1 MKLTKEQKRIS
12 ELEAALYAA
21 ELKLERLEEAEE
33 TVTTTTSGITVK
45 PVELQSFRQ
54 FNRAIDDAIASS
66 QYLSTGQTD
75 ALSELRWMVIHCR
88 TPQMALGHEK
98 QLMRTKATG
107 CSATTIGQLAR
118 DVSMKSVLGSAITKQ
133 LAVFNA
139 LFELDRI
146 QASGEMDI
154 QDFLEDLELADA
166 SSILANS
173 NAKLSDLIALRKA
186 RVNGSFEQIESV
198 INTILDGED
207 DEQ

>member
-1 MKLTKEQKRIS
+1 MKVTKEQRRIA

-21 ELKLERLEEAEE
+21 ELKLERLEEAETE
-33 TVTTTTSGITVK
+33 QTFKSSITVK
-45 PVELQSFRQ
+45 PVELTSFKQ
-54 FNRAIDDAIASS
+54 HSRAIDDSITAS
-66 QYLSTGQTD
+66 QYLSTGQVD
-75 ALSELRWMVIHCR
+75 ALGELRWQVIHCR
-88 TPQMALGHEK
+88 TPQQVLDHEK
-98 QLMRTKATG
+98 QLMRTKAKAAG

-154 QDFLEDLELADA
+154 SDFLEDLELSDA

-198 INTILDGED
+198 INTILDGKD
-207 DEQ
+207 DE

>member
-1 MKLTKEQKRIS
+1 MKLTKEQKRIA
-12 ELEAALYAA
+12 ELEADLYAA
-21 ELKLERLEEAEE
+21 ELKLERLEESEE
-33 TVTTTTSGITVK
+33 HILTTSVITVK

-54 FNRAIDDAIASS
+54 FNRAIDDGITAS
-66 QYLSTGQTD
+66 QYLSTGQVD
-75 ALSELRWMVIHCR
+75 ALGELRWQVIHCR
-88 TPQMALGHEK
+88 TPQQVLDHEK
-98 QLMRTKATG
+98 QLMRSKAAG
-107 CSATTIGQLAR
+107 CSTSTIGQLAR

-154 QDFLEDLELADA
+154 SEFLEDLELADA

-186 RVNGSFEQIESV
+186 RVNGSFDQIESV
-198 INTILDGED
+198 INIILDGED
-207 DEQ
+207 DE

>member
-1 MKLTKEQKRIS
+1 MRLTKEKKRIA
-12 ELEAALYAA
+12 ELEAALYSA

-33 TVTTTTSGITVK
+33 QKVTKSSITVK
-45 PVELQSFRQ
+45 PVELTSFKQ
-54 FNRAIDDAIASS
+54 HSRAIDDSVAAS
-66 QYLSTGQTD
+66 QYLSTGQVD
-75 ALSELRWMVIHCR
+75 ALGELRWQVIHCR
-88 TPQMALGHEK
+88 TPQQVLDHEK
-98 QLMRTKATG
+98 QLMRTKAAG

-139 LFELDRI
+139 LFELDRV
-146 QASGEMDI
+146 QEEMDI

-198 INTILDGED
+198 INTILDGKD
-207 DEQ
+207 DE

>member
-1 MKLTKEQKRIS
+1 MRLTKEQKRIA
-12 ELEAALYAA
+12 ELEAALYSA

-33 TVTTTTSGITVK
+33 QKVNKSSITVK
-45 PVELQSFRQ
+45 PVELTSFKQ
-54 FNRAIDDAIASS
+54 HSRAIDDSVAAS
-66 QYLSTGQTD
+66 QYLSTGQVD
-75 ALSELRWMVIHCR
+75 ALGELRWQVIHCR
-88 TPQMALGHEK
+88 TPQQVLDHEK
-98 QLMRTKATG
+98 QLMRIKAAS
-107 CSATTIGQLAR
+107 CSTSTIGQLAR

-133 LAVFNA
+133 LSVFNA

-154 QDFLEDLELADA
+154 SDFLEDLELSDA

-186 RVNGSFEQIESV
+186 RVNGSFDQIESV

-207 DEQ
+207 DE

>member
-1 MKLTKEQKRIS
+1 MKASKEQTRIK

-33 TVTTTTSGITVK
+33 KITTTSSITVK

-54 FNRAIDDAIASS
+54 FNRAIDDSIAAS
-66 QYLSTGQTD
+66 QYLSTGQVD
-75 ALSELRWMVIHCR
+75 ALGELRWQVIHCR
-88 TPQMALGHEK
+88 TPQQVLDHEK
-98 QLMRTKATG
+98 QLLRTKAAS
-107 CSATTIGQLAR
+107 CSTSTIGQLAR

-166 SSILANS
+166 TSILNS
-173 NAKLSDLIALRKA
+173 STGKLSDLVALRKA
-186 RVNGSFEQIESV
+186 RMNGSFEQIEQV
-198 INTILDGED
+198 IDKILSEED
-207 DEQ
+207 

>member
-1 MKLTKEQKRIS
+1 MKLSKEQKRIA

-21 ELKLERLEEAEE
+21 ELKLERLEETEKE
-33 TVTTTTSGITVK
+33 RTFKSSITVK
-45 PVELQSFRQ
+45 PVELQSFRV
-54 FNRAIDDAIASS
+54 FNRAIDDSIANS

-75 ALSELRWMVIHCR
+75 ALSELRWQVIHCR
-88 TPQMALGHEK
+88 TPQQVLDHEK
-98 QLMRTKATG
+98 QLMRTKAAG

-139 LFELDRI
+139 LFELDRV
-146 QASGEMDI
+146 QEEMNI

-173 NAKLSDLIALRKA
+173 NAKLSDLITLRKA

-207 DEQ
+207 DE

>member
-21 ELKLERLEEAEE
+21 ELKLERLEEAE
-33 TVTTTTSGITVK
+33 TKQAVATSGITVK

-54 FNRAIDDAIASS
+54 FNRAIDDSIASS

-75 ALSELRWMVIHCR
+75 ALGELRWQVIHCR
-88 TPQMALGHEK
+88 TPQQVIDHEK
-98 QLMRTKATG
+98 QLMRTKAVS
-107 CSATTIGQLAR
+107 CSASSTGQLAR

-154 QDFLEDLELADA
+154 SEFLEDLELADA

-173 NAKLSDLIALRKA
+173 NAKLSDLVALRKA
-186 RVNGSFEQIESV
+186 RVNGSFDQIESV

-207 DEQ
+207 DE

>member
-1 MKLTKEQKRIS
+1 MKLSKEQKRIA

-21 ELKLERLEEAEE
+21 ELKLERLEESEE
-33 TVTTTTSGITVK
+33 QTLTTSVITVK

-54 FNRAIDDAIASS
+54 FNRAIDDGITAS

-88 TPQMALGHEK
+88 TPQQVLDYEK
-98 QLMRTKATG
+98 QLMRTKAVS

-118 DVSMKSVLGSAITKQ
+118 DVSIKSVLGSKVATQ
-133 LAVFNA
+133 LSVFNA

-154 QDFLEDLELADA
+154 QDFLEDLELFDA
-166 SSILANS
+166 GSVLTNS
-173 NAKLSDLIALRKA
+173 NAKLSDLVALRKA
-186 RVNGSFEQIESV
+186 RVNGSFDQIESV

-207 DEQ
+207 DE

>member
-1 MKLTKEQKRIS
+1 MRLTKEQKRIA
-12 ELEAALYAA
+12 ELEAALYSA

-33 TVTTTTSGITVK
+33 QKVNKSSITVK
-45 PVELQSFRQ
+45 PVELTSFKQ
-54 FNRAIDDAIASS
+54 HSRAIDDSVAAS
-66 QYLSTGQTD
+66 QYLSTGQVD
-75 ALSELRWMVIHCR
+75 ALGELRWQVIHCR
-88 TPQMALGHEK
+88 TPQQVLDHEK
-98 QLMRTKATG
+98 QLMRTKAAG

-139 LFELDRI
+139 LFELDRV
-146 QASGEMDI
+146 QEEMDI

-198 INTILDGED
+198 INTILDGKD
-207 DEQ
+207 DE

>member
-1 MKLTKEQKRIS
+1 MRLTKEQKRIA
-12 ELEAALYAA
+12 ELEAALYSA

-33 TVTTTTSGITVK
+33 QKVTKSSITVK
-45 PVELQSFRQ
+45 PVELTSFRQ
-54 FNRAIDDAIASS
+54 HSRMIDDEILAS

-75 ALSELRWMVIHCR
+75 ALAELRWMVIHCR
-88 TPQMALGHEK
+88 TPQQVLDHEK
-98 QLMRTKATG
+98 QLLRTKAAS
-107 CSATTIGQLAR
+107 CSTSVVGQLAR
-118 DVSMKSVLGSAITKQ
+118 DVSMKSVLGSKVVTQ

-154 QDFLEDLELADA
+154 SDFLEDLELKDA

-173 NAKLSDLIALRKA
+173 NAKLSDLIALRKG
-186 RVNGSFEQIESV
+186 RVNGSFKQIEGV

-207 DEQ
+207 DE

>member
-1 MKLTKEQKRIS
+1 MKLSKEQKRIA

-21 ELKLERLEEAEE
+21 ELKLERLEEAE
-33 TVTTTTSGITVK
+33 TKQAVATSGITVK

-54 FNRAIDDAIASS
+54 FNRAIDDSIASS

-75 ALSELRWMVIHCR
+75 ALGELRWQVIHCR
-88 TPQMALGHEK
+88 TPQQVLDHEK
-98 QLMRTKATG
+98 QLMRTKAAG

-139 LFELDRI
+139 LFELDRV
-146 QASGEMDI
+146 QEEMNI

-173 NAKLSDLIALRKA
+173 NAKLSDLITLRKA

-207 DEQ
+207 DE

>member
-1 MKLTKEQKRIS
+1 MRLTKEQKRIA
-12 ELEAALYAA
+12 ELEAALYSA

-33 TVTTTTSGITVK
+33 QKVTKSSITVK
-45 PVELQSFRQ
+45 PVELTSFKQ
-54 FNRAIDDAIASS
+54 HSRAIDDSVAAS
-66 QYLSTGQTD
+66 QYLSTGQVD
-75 ALSELRWMVIHCR
+75 ALGELRWQVIHCR
-88 TPQMALGHEK
+88 TPQQVLDHEK
-98 QLMRTKATG
+98 QLMRTKAAG

-139 LFELDRI
+139 LFELDRV
-146 QASGEMDI
+146 QEEMDI

-198 INTILDGED
+198 INTILDGKD
-207 DEQ
+207 DE

>member
-1 MKLTKEQKRIS
+1 MKVTKEQRRIA

-21 ELKLERLEEAEE
+21 ELKLERLEEAE
-33 TVTTTTSGITVK
+33 TKQAVATSGITVK

-54 FNRAIDDAIASS
+54 FNRAIDDSIASS

-75 ALSELRWMVIHCR
+75 ALGELRWQVIHCR
-88 TPQMALGHEK
+88 TPQQVLDHEK
-98 QLMRTKATG
+98 QLMRTKAAG

-139 LFELDRI
+139 LFELDRV
-146 QASGEMDI
+146 QEEMDI

-166 SSILANS
+166 SSIIANS
-173 NAKLSDLIALRKA
+173 NAKLSDLITLRKA

-198 INTILDGED
+198 INTILDEKD
-207 DEQ
+207 YE

>member
-1 MKLTKEQKRIS
+1 MKVTKEQRRIA

-21 ELKLERLEEAEE
+21 ELKLERLEEAETE
-33 TVTTTTSGITVK
+33 QTFKSSITIE
-45 PVELQSFRQ
+45 PVELTSFKQ
-54 FNRAIDDAIASS
+54 HSRAIDDSIAAS
-66 QYLSTGQTD
+66 QYLSTGQVD
-75 ALSELRWMVIHCR
+75 ALCELRWQVIQCR
-88 TPQMALGHEK
+88 TPQQVLGHEK
-98 QLMRTKATG
+98 QLMRTKAAG

-139 LFELDRI
+139 LFELDRV
-146 QASGEMDI
+146 QEEMDI

-198 INTILDGED
+198 INTILDGKD
-207 DEQ
+207 DE

>member
-1 MKLTKEQKRIS
+1 MLLTKEQKRIA
-12 ELEAALYAA
+12 ELEAALYSA

-33 TVTTTTSGITVK
+33 QKVTKSSITVK
-45 PVELQSFRQ
+45 PVELTSFKQ
-54 FNRAIDDAIASS
+54 HSRAIDDSVAAS
-66 QYLSTGQTD
+66 QYLSTGQVD
-75 ALSELRWMVIHCR
+75 ALGELRWQVIHCR
-88 TPQMALGHEK
+88 TPQQVLDHEK
-98 QLMRTKATG
+98 QLMRTKAAG

-139 LFELDRI
+139 LFELDRV
-146 QASGEMDI
+146 QEEMDI

-166 SSILANS
+166 SSILASS

-198 INTILDGED
+198 INTILDGKD
-207 DEQ
+207 DE